1 MKKPAILLSALLL
14 NLSAF
19 NAFASGEAWSQL
31 AGASPAAPPAIAE
44 PQAAPSVADRA
55 YSPAVQYTSYMAD
68 QLAAMAGQLTQINF
82 VDGGMNG
89 QDHYYY
95 WGAPAPVRRVAP
107 RAVGI
112 MRHWTSNA
120 QVNGTPV
127 VDLIVRSGL
136 LKAGPRPYIIPES
149 HRADY
154 YNDLHGVFFTT
165 PDFPPGQLWMGLQP
179 DSDYVDFV
187 VDPAMGALY
196 LAPGNYLFPCP
207 LKVPGWMADA
217 YIKWKQT
224 GALPAGMTAQSFAQI
239 EREGGL
245 RDAIDIPVTVVGYQK
260 NGRVT
265 VLRPDLLP

>member
-1 MKKPAILLSALLL
+1 MKKNSILFSALIL
-14 NLSAF
+14 NLAAL
-19 NAFASGEAWSQL
+19 NAFASGEAYSQL
-31 AGASPAAPPAIAE
+31 AGAAPAAPPVIAE
-44 PQAAPSVADRA
+44 PQAVATLADRS
-55 YSPAVQYTSYMAD
+55 YSPAVQYTSHMAD
-68 QLAAMAGQLTQINF
+68 QLAAMAGQLTQVNF

-107 RAVGI
+107 QSVGI

-120 QVNGTPV
+120 QANGTPV
-127 VDLIVRSGL
+127 VDLIVRSGI

-165 PDFPPGQLWMGLQP
+165 PDFPPGELWMGLRP

-187 VDPAMGALY
+187 VDPDMGALY

-207 LKVPGWMADA
+207 LKVQGWMTDA

-245 RDAIDIPVTVVGYQK
+245 RDAIDIPITVVSYQK

-265 VLRPDLLP
+265 VLRPDLAR